1 MMGPRGH
8 ALRIGLDTFCYQI
21 ALAAGTYDVFRLID
35 GMPSMG
41 VEGLQININGPKGR
55 FLGGDPGDVG
65 HVQRVREALEERN
78 LFVEV
83 AGRST
88 QPPMLRWQLELCD
101 SLGAEILRTTVE
113 LKGDMGQTIRDAAD
127 DLEAIL
133 PLAHELGVRIAL
145 ENHEDLTALEL
156 ISIIETVHD
165 DHIGACLDTGNGI
178 CLYEDPVETAARLA
192 PYAITSHIKDQRLVR
207 VNGTVYSVGVGL
219 GRGDVDLPE
228 VIEVILRKSSLDR
241 LLIQDTIGYS
251 MTLNPFSMELGH
263 PEPPPNVPEIP
274 EGRLESEGILM
285 SPDGLGGEEL
295 ISWAEIKQANL
306 QRDVKYLREL
316 LAQ

>member
-1 MMGPRGH
+1 M
-8 ALRIGLDTFCYQI
+8 RIGLDTFCYQI
-21 ALAAGTYDVFRLID
+21 ALAAGMYDVFRLID

-55 FLGGDPGDVG
+55 FLGGDPGDLD
-65 HVQRVREALEERN
+65 HVQRVREALEKRN

-101 SLGAEILRTTVE
+101 GLGADILRTTVE

-156 ISIIETVHD
+156 ISVIETVHD
-165 DHIGACLDTGNGI
+165 DHLGACLDTGNGI
-178 CLYEDPVETAARLA
+178 CLYEDPVETTARLA

-228 VIEVILRKSSLDR
+228 VIEVILGKSSLDR

-251 MTLNPFSMELGH
+251 VTLNPFSRELGH
-263 PEPPPNVPEIP
+263 PEPPPDVPEIP
-274 EGRLESEGILM
+274 EGQLASEGILM
-285 SPDGLGGEEL
+285 SPDGLDGEEL
-295 ISWAEIKQANL
+295 TSWAEIKRMNL
-306 QRDVKYLREL
+306 QSDVKYLREL